1 MLLGRDIALNVSFYF
16 CLTYVRVCNVLASK
30 KAIKYDHSVLGIE
43 ILMILQEAGQLKSQR
58 INNSAFGG
66 SLFILIS
73 ASMYIPVHV

>member
-1 MLLGRDIALNVSFYF
+1 M
-16 CLTYVRVCNVLASK
+16 CNVLVSK

-58 INNSAFGG
+58 INNSDLGG

-73 ASMYIPVHV
+73 ASMHVHTCIGKSYFTVLAFH

>member
-1 MLLGRDIALNVSFYF
+1 M
-16 CLTYVRVCNVLASK
+16 CNVLVSK

-43 ILMILQEAGQLKSQR
+43 ILMILQESGQLKSQR

-73 ASMYIPVHV
+73 ASMYIHV